1 MASWLLPQLVPT
13 RCIELGAW
21 RDGWYRIRGTTHSG
35 DAHNPYS
42 LRTSIGDAA
51 AHGGKAKQVGSKAV
65 GVAFTATGGVL
76 VIDPD
81 GGVFSALR
89 SAKLG
94 VALWRITSRVKPAD
108 VADIGLAVMA
118 TNGQPDWGAIAEL
131 ADCVPTVVISTHHDE
146 EEAGRALS
154 VGAFGY
160 VSATLE
166 PDALR
171 RTINGALNGEPAYS
185 RRVLAE
191 RLRAMTRPHYSGR
204 ALALTPRQRE
214 VVLLIAQGAADK
226 EIARTLGITTA
237 TAQKHVTNLLKRLNV
252 PNRAAAAAV
261 LVSSTAWMTPERSNG
276 QETGSN
282 GHIRAAS

>member
-1 MASWLLPQLVPT
+1 MRSDG
-13 RCIELGAW
+13 GA
-21 RDGWYRIRGTTHSG
+21 IRSTVGAMGAVEVFS
-35 DAHNPYS
+35 
-42 LRTSIGDAA
+42 AA
-51 AHGGKAKQVGSKAV
+51 
-65 GVAFTATGGVL
+65 GGVL

-94 VALWRITSRVKPAD
+94 VALWRITRRVKPAD
-108 VADIGLAVMA
+108 IVDVSLAAVA

-131 ADCVPTVVISTHHDE
+131 ADRVRTVVISTHHDE
-146 EEAGRALS
+146 EHAGRALA

-160 VSATLE
+160 VSVTLE

-171 RTINGALNGEPAYS
+171 RTILGALNGEPAYS

-191 RLRAMTRPHYSGR
+191 RLRSTTRPHYSGR
-204 ALALTPRQRE
+204 ALSLTPRQRE

-261 LVSSTAWMTPERSNG
+261 LVSSTAWIAPERSYPTPNALVDAAA
-276 QETGSN
+276 
-282 GHIRAAS
+282 AAS